1 MRTPH
6 RATYVA
12 LLGLLAGC
20 GTATSIT
27 VAEDPGSTPP
37 PPAQSSS
44 ATRPLDDFPLA
55 RGYPETNGDDGS
67 PVVVSRHPGLEQLIL
82 CGRPAWSPGM
92 LSPIDLVG
100 ATYTG
105 EAEDSRGIT
114 LVRYADIPLAAKA
127 MAMVQVGVARCPE
140 EADGARTY
148 SGLGR
153 QVGDEAFTITQRFR
167 AEYGFDTGLVVYDF
181 VRVSDLLLINWDY
194 GEGGGSEAT
203 IASSQRAVTD
213 QSDDLLPELCEY
225 SSPAQPPRSGVAE
238 RGDQGNRQATG
249 VRGQRGA
256 TPART
261 SESSRR
267 DLMPSFV

>member
-1 MRTPH
+1 MRIPH

-12 LLGLLAGC
+12 LVGLLTGC
-20 GTATSIT
+20 GTATPIT
-27 VAEDPGSTPP
+27 VGEDPGSTPNSSASTTAAATTPP

-67 PVVVSRHPGLEQLIL
+67 PVVVTRHPGLEQLIL
-82 CGRPAWSPGM
+82 CGRPAWTPE
-92 LSPIDLVG
+92 LPVAPVDLVG
-100 ATYTG
+100 ARYTG

-127 MAMVQVGVARCPE
+127 MAMAQAGVARCPE

-148 SGLGR
+148 SGLDR

-167 AEYGFDTGLVVYDF
+167 TEYGFDTGLVVYDF
-181 VRVSDLLLINWDY
+181 VRVGDLLLINWDY

-203 IASSQRAVTD
+203 IASSRRAVTD
-213 QSDDLLPELCEY
+213 QSDDLLPELCAY
-225 SSPAQPPRSGVAE
+225 
-238 RGDQGNRQATG
+238 
-249 VRGQRGA
+249 A
-256 TPART
+256 TPIRQC
-261 SESSRR
+261 
-267 DLMPSFV
+267 L